1 MTPSDNSFEVIRQTK
16 KNQSISGFGKDVN
29 LWYVKRSKA
38 NASSK
43 VLSAVSMTSYSN
55 DVRIALIVKSS
66 SKTSQLNITLVGMWA
81 PTNKTVISQK
91 LPLYRNMYSTQVT
104 YVRYKKI
111 QRNHTYGYFHV
122 VTEPGKEIQGICLKE
137 TKRPVGWKSFIRLVL
152 QTQFALLFCST
163 LELVTMKTY
172 GQLLALFFQAQVW
185 RTNAF
190 VQVPKTINSYTD
202 LQTTEKPRSTTAV
215 SYGGSAH
222 VDTNQYGLSYV
233 DTRFDSSPSTRS
245 TSLSPFS
252 NDMTSSQTNGITRYN
267 GDMGNNRMV
276 RRARHPYLRK
286 DNFY

>member
-1 MTPSDNSFEVIRQTK
+1 MLSRNPEK
-16 KNQSISGFGKDVN
+16 K
-29 LWYVKRSKA
+29 Y
-38 NASSK
+38 K
-43 VLSAVSMTSYSN
+43 VFA
-55 DVRIALIVKSS
+55 A
-66 SKTSQLNITLVGMWA
+66 
-81 PTNKTVISQK
+81 
-91 LPLYRNMYSTQVT
+91 
-104 YVRYKKI
+104 
-111 QRNHTYGYFHV
+111 
-122 VTEPGKEIQGICLKE
+122 
-137 TKRPVGWKSFIRLVL
+137 WKSFIRLVL

-172 GQLLALFFQAQVW
+172 GQLLALVFQAHVW
-185 RTNAF
+185 GTNAF
-190 VQVPKTINSYTD
+190 VQAPKTTNNAYAG

-222 VDTNQYGLSYV
+222 VDNNQYDTSYV

-252 NDMTSSQTNGITRYN
+252 NDMTRSHTKGITRYN